1 MFSKP
6 IKELNI
12 KDIEDLVA
20 QRKEDENN
28 YLEYKQNI
36 ETKDSFKG
44 KILRVIS
51 GFANAKGGY
60 LIFGIKESRENE
72 SAELVGIS
80 RYINGQKVE
89 EWLNNIL
96 IANLDERVNYSVKII
111 NINKEN
117 SSNEKI
123 ILILYVPESP
133 KKPHMITF
141 KGKNAYYLRHNKSV
155 NIATHSEVREMFEYS
170 KNQKDDFNK
179 FLLKRNLID
188 SENIEFGNNRYS
200 KRLFINP
207 TKKTYEQ
214 IARAL
219 YSFIPV
225 YLDKNRVKTVS
236 EDYLEWLKNHNRGY
250 NPFTNFELYNIY
262 EKEISLEGICFH
274 FDYEPNKIIQYFELL
289 NNGFI
294 EFGNSDDIAIIY
306 NEDGRIL
313 KAIKLTTMI
322 NFLVILLQF
331 VEKYYKKINY
341 FDELFPQLS
350 LINTKD
356 YALGGFS
363 REGKYNPV
371 HEMKEPFG
379 RMNRKPPLC
388 QIDNFK
394 INSRFHV
401 NELDKNKISET
412 AYYFAEKVS
421 NAFGLLRV
429 NYYLKDFN

>member
-12 KDIEDLVA
+12 KDIEDLVT

-36 ETKDSFKG
+36 EINDRFKG

-72 SAELVGIS
+72 SAEIVGIN

-96 IANLDERVNYSVKII
+96 IANLDERVNYSFKIVTI
-111 NINKEN
+111 NVGNT
-117 SSNEKI
+117 SNERI
-123 ILILYVPESP
+123 ILVLYVPESP

-141 KGKNAYYLRHNKSV
+141 KGKNEYYLRHNKSV

-179 FLLKRNLID
+179 FLSKRNLID
-188 SENIEFGNNRYS
+188 SEDIEFGNNRYS
-200 KRLFINP
+200 RQLFTNP
-207 TKKTYEQ
+207 DMNSYDQ
-214 IARAL
+214 IARIL
-219 YSFIPV
+219 YSFIPI
-225 YLDKNRVKTVS
+225 YLDGNRVKTVS
-236 EDYLEWLKNHNRGY
+236 EDYLEWLQNNNRGY
-250 NPFTNFELYNIY
+250 NPFTRYELYDIY
-262 EKEISLEGICFH
+262 KKEISLEGICFH
-274 FDYEPNKIIQYFELL
+274 FDYEPNKIMRYFELL
-289 NNGFI
+289 DNGFI
-294 EFGNSDDIAIIY
+294 EFGNSDDIAIRY
-306 NEDGRIL
+306 NKDGRIL

-331 VEKYYKKINY
+331 AEKYYKKINY
-341 FDELFPQLS
+341 FDELFFQLS

-356 YALGGFS
+356 YALGCFS

-371 HEMKEPFG
+371 LEMEEPFEI
-379 RMNRKPPLC
+379 MNRKPPLC

-394 INSRFHV
+394 INSRFYI
-401 NELDKNKISET
+401 NELDKNKISKI
-412 AYYFAEKVS
+412 AYCFAEKVS

-429 NYYLKDFN
+429 NYHLKDFN

>member
-96 IANLDERVNYSVKII
+96 IANLDERVNYSVKIV
-111 NINKEN
+111 NIDEGNPSDER
-117 SSNEKI
+117 I
-123 ILILYVPESP
+123 ILVLYVPESP

-179 FLLKRNLID
+179 FLSKRNLID
-188 SENIEFGNNRYS
+188 SEDIEFGNNRYS
-200 KRLFINP
+200 KRLFIKP
-207 TKKTYEQ
+207 TINTYNQ

-219 YSFIPV
+219 YSFIPI
-225 YLDKNRVKTVS
+225 YLDKNRVNTVS

-250 NPFTNFELYNIY
+250 NPHTNYELYDIY
-262 EKEISLEGICFH
+262 KKEISLEGICFH
-274 FDYEPNKIIQYFELL
+274 SDYEPNKIIQYFELL

-294 EFGNSDDIAIIY
+294 EFGDSSVIANVY

-313 KAIKLTTMI
+313 KVIRLTTMI
-322 NFLVILLQF
+322 NILVILLQF

-341 FDELFPQLS
+341 FDELFFQLS
-350 LINTKD
+350 LIDAKD

-363 REGKYNPV
+363 REGKNNPLL
-371 HEMKEPFG
+371 EMEEPFE
-379 RMNRKPPLC
+379 RMNREPPLC
-388 QIDNFK
+388 QIDKFK
-394 INSRFHV
+394 INSRFYI
-401 NELDKNKISET
+401 NELNKNKIREI

-421 NAFGLLRV
+421 NAFGLLKV
-429 NYYLKDFN
+429 NYHLKDFN

>member
-1 MFSKP
+1 MFNKP
-6 IKELNI
+6 IKELKIN
-12 KDIEDLVA
+12 DIVDLVM
-20 QRKEDENN
+20 QRKEGENN

-36 ETKDSFKG
+36 EINDSFKG

-72 SAELVGIS
+72 SAELIGIH

-96 IANLDERVNYSVKII
+96 IANLDERVNYSVEII

-123 ILILYVPESP
+123 ILVLYVPESP

-179 FLLKRNLID
+179 FLSKRNLID
-188 SENIEFGNNRYS
+188 SEDIEFGNNRYS
-200 KRLFINP
+200 KRLFIKP
-207 TKKTYEQ
+207 TINTYNQ

-219 YSFIPV
+219 YSFIPT
-225 YLDKNRVKTVS
+225 YIDKNRVNTVS

-250 NPFTNFELYNIY
+250 NPHTNYELYDIY
-262 EKEISLEGICFH
+262 KKEISLEGICFH
-274 FDYEPNKIIQYFELL
+274 SDYEPNKIIQYFELL

-294 EFGNSDDIAIIY
+294 EFGDSSVIANVY

-313 KAIKLTTMI
+313 KVIRLTTMI
-322 NFLVILLQF
+322 NILVILLQF

-341 FDELFPQLS
+341 FDELFFQLS

-356 YALGGFS
+356 YALGCFS
-363 REGKYNPV
+363 REGKCNPV
-371 HEMKEPFG
+371 QEMEEPFKEF
-379 RMNRKPPLC
+379 NRNPPLC
-388 QIDNFK
+388 QLDKFK
-394 INSRFHV
+394 INLRFHI
-401 NELDKNKISET
+401 NELNKNKIKEI
-412 AYYFAEKVS
+412 AYYFAENVS
-421 NAFGLLRV
+421 NAFGLLKV
-429 NYYLKDFN
+429 NYHLKDFD

>member
-6 IKELNI
+6 IKELSI

-96 IANLDERVNYSVKII
+96 IANLDERVNYSIKIV
-111 NINKEN
+111 NISEGNPSDER
-117 SSNEKI
+117 I
-123 ILILYVPESP
+123 ILVLYVPESP

-179 FLLKRNLID
+179 FLSKRNLID
-188 SENIEFGNNRYS
+188 SEDIEFGNNRHS
-200 KRLFINP
+200 KRLFIKP
-207 TKKTYEQ
+207 TINTYNQ

-219 YSFIPV
+219 YSFIPI

-250 NPFTNFELYNIY
+250 NLFTNYELYNIY

-274 FDYEPNKIIQYFELL
+274 FDYEPNKIMRYFELL

-294 EFGNSDDIAIIY
+294 EFGNSDEIAIRY
-306 NEDGRIL
+306 SENGRIL
-313 KAIKLTTMI
+313 KVIRLTAMI

-331 VEKYYKKINY
+331 AEKYYKKISY
-341 FDELFPQLS
+341 FDELFFQLS
-350 LINTKD
+350 LISTKD
-356 YALGGFS
+356 YALGNFS
-363 REGKYNPV
+363 REGGYNPTLA
-371 HEMKEPFG
+371 MKEPFEI
-379 RMNRKPPLC
+379 MNRRPPLC
-388 QIDNFK
+388 QIVNVK
-394 INSRFHV
+394 IDSRFYI
-401 NELDKNKISET
+401 NELDKNKISEI

-421 NAFGLLRV
+421 NAFGLLKV
-429 NYYLKDFN
+429 NYYLKDFD